1 MKKMVMILSLLGG
14 ASLPCWSMQSMGD
27 SALGN
32 INGQDGIDIS
42 ASFQSSSF
50 SLISL
55 ETNSGLDSTTSTP
68 SMTQWQGF
76 GMQGAIDWNIGTGL
90 SSTGQAALNL
100 HMAGTVIFNPVSVYT
115 SAWNG
120 STVLQTAVA
129 SGAANE
135 FKYSLGQVT
144 VNLTYALQQG
154 FTDQMSGTVL
164 SHNGLTLTNSGC
176 PTSVCTQ
183 LLNPSWSQGSSSF
196 AASSV
201 VYQDFNPVSVSIS
214 AVNGTTLNAWKAT
227 DTTLSSSLSGTTA
240 SDGLLLSIGAVQGS
254 KVVTG
259 ATGTGTTG
267 NYTTAVSHP
276 ATNILIPS
284 NANAQ
289 QLMQALAT
297 LSNAMNLPSLLGQGS
312 LFR

>member
-1 MKKMVMILSLLGG
+1 M
-14 ASLPCWSMQSMGD
+14 CWSMQSMGD

-32 INGQDGIDIS
+32 VTGLDGVDIS
-42 ASFQSSSF
+42 ASFQNSSF

-55 ETNSGLDSTTSTP
+55 ETNNGLDATTTTP

-76 GMQGAIDWNIGTGL
+76 GMQGSIDWNFGTGV
-90 SSTGQAALNL
+90 SSTGQAALSL
-100 HMAGTVIFNPVSVYT
+100 HMAGTVTFNPVSVYT
-115 SAWNG
+115 SAWDG

-129 SGAANE
+129 SGATNE
-135 FKYSLGQVT
+135 FNYSLGQVT

-164 SHNGLTLTNSGC
+164 SNNGLTLTNSGC

-201 VYQDFNPVSVSIS
+201 VYQDFNPVSVSIA
-214 AVNGTTLNAWKAT
+214 AVNTATLSAWKST
-227 DTTLSSSLSGTTA
+227 DATLSSSLSGTTA
-240 SDGLLLSIGAVQGS
+240 SDGLLLSIGAIQGS

-267 NYTTAVSHP
+267 NYTTAISHP

-297 LSNAMNLPSLLGQGS
+297 LSNAMNLPSVLGQGS